1 MSLQIPGVTPVN
13 NIEEIYPGSPLKLG
27 DISQAVLYTKNALN
41 AISVNYPAIPKI
53 SPVSTEFDES
63 MEAAVKQF
71 QRIFNLPDTGIVDK
85 ATWYEIRKIFSAVR
99 KLALVTA
106 EGPLPGEMSE
116 NIVSEIEDLEVVP
129 KIQLVQ
135 YFLNVLSAYYESIP
149 AVDINGML
157 DSQTRR
163 AIMEFQKT
171 FELPITGII
180 DDESWLEMYSSVEG
194 ILRTIPPSAIALPAL
209 LYPDEVFREGS
220 EGPDV
225 YIMQQFLLFISTVI
239 SDIPSVVPDGIFGPE
254 TTEAVTAFQNLYG
267 IEPNGIINENT
278 WDEIVRVYRQLRFS
292 EARAAGQFPG
302 SVIG

>member
-1 MSLQIPGVTPVN
+1 MSLQIPGITPVN

-27 DISQAVLYTKNALN
+27 DSSQAVLHTKNALN

-53 SPVSTEFDES
+53 TPVNTEFDES

-99 KLALVTA
+99 KLAQITSEA
-106 EGPLPGEMSE
+106 SLPSEIPE
-116 NIVSEIEDLEVVP
+116 NIAVEIENLEVVP
-129 KIQLVQ
+129 HIQLVQ

-163 AIMEFQKT
+163 SIMEFQKT
-171 FELPITGII
+171 LELPITGVI
-180 DDESWLEMYSSVEG
+180 DDETWTKMYQSVEG

-239 SDIPSVVPDGIFGPE
+239 SDIPSLIPNGVFGPE
-254 TTEAVTAFQNLYG
+254 TTEAVAAFQNLYG
-267 IEPNGIINENT
+267 IEPSGIIDENT
-278 WDEIVRVYRQLRFS
+278 WNEIVRVYRQLRFS
-292 EARAAGQFPG
+292 ETRTAGQFPG